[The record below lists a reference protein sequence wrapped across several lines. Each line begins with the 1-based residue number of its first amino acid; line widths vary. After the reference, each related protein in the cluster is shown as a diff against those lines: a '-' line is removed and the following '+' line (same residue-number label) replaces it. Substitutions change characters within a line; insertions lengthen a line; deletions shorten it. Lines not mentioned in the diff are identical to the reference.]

1 MMNPLYLKTYLEYI
15 SCGKTSESDSLKQE
29 HSNLVQNYAEAL
41 VQIARLQQSAD
52 DGTVNADAMQSKV
65 KAELTAAQNQIEALD
80 KLLSGA
86 TESKKTIEAQRE
98 SLESQVG
105 ELTRKVGALERSLEE
120 MTASMNSHIEAAN
133 ASTQSIN
140 TLKAERDDSIR
151 AHQDALA
158 RINDKKASMGKS
170 IEKHESEITG
180 LNAELV
186 KIQAEKTQL
195 QDEIKTQIRVHESA
209 QAANQTQLS
218 VLEQKL
224 AASRSERQVIQI
236 SHEAVQKAY
245 EQAIKTADGNQ
256 AIVEQLTLEKTAS
269 AVEHADALK
278 LCSATGEKLR
288 SELETMRSGQTKCEE
303 TVAQQNRTIDDLRR
317 QLEESITVSEQLRLE
332 KENEDNNSVGTA
344 DTDVNTVASDGS
356 RPRPSTLL
364 AETVSSQAR
373 RREKF
378 VPNRT

>member
-98 SLESQVG
+98 SLELQVG
-105 ELTRKVGALERSLEE
+105 ELTRKVGALEQSLEE

-158 RINDKKASMGKS
+158 RINDKKASMEKS

-332 KENEDNNSVGTA
+332 KENEDNNSVGPA

>member
-105 ELTRKVGALERSLEE
+105 ELTRKVGALEQSLEE